1 MLIRIAE
8 LAGGLAG
15 LALQLIALWAI
26 IEGAH
31 WIYCKVRGVK
41 Y

>member
-1 MLIRIAE
+1 MVIQAGQ
-8 LAGGLAG
+8 LAAGLAV

-26 IEGAH
+26 IEGTH

>member
-1 MLIRIAE
+1 MMIQAGQLIA
-8 LAGGLAG
+8 GLAF

-31 WIYCKVRGVK
+31 FIYCKVRGVK